1 MKLGS
6 KYEIIRRI
14 KQKEEEI
21 VNARRKEKKEE
32 EVLQTEIAEFGN
44 KRKTLC

>member
-1 MKLGS
+1 MESMQYQEVKLGS

-21 VNARRKEKKEE
+21 VNAKRKEKKEE
-32 EVLQTEIAEFGN
+32 VL
-44 KRKTLC
+44 

>member
-1 MKLGS
+1 MESMQYQEVKLAS

-21 VNARRKEKKEE
+21 VKAKRKAKKEE
-32 EVLQTEIAEFGN
+32 EVL
-44 KRKTLC
+44 